1 MADRVAMVTGAGSG
15 IGLATARMLESGG
28 WRVVLVGRRK
38 PALDQAAVGM
48 SPERALVAAGD
59 MSVPGDIERVVDE
72 AARWGGRIDLLVN
85 NAGAG
90 EVLPIGQTDW
100 AALRRMFDLNALGVA
115 YLIHK
120 VWPVFAKQQAGCI
133 VNVSSYAAMDPF
145 AGFFAY
151 GATKAAVNLLS
162 FSAAKEG
169 AAIGVRAF
177 SVAPGAVETPLLRS
191 LADETV
197 VPRAWCLEPEEVGRI
212 IVECAEGRRDLDNG
226 KTIYI
231 RRDTG
236 ASDGGV
242 HERVV

>member
-1 MADRVAMVTGAGSG
+1 MADRVAVVTGAGSG
-15 IGLATARMLESGG
+15 IGRATARMLESGG

-38 PALDQAAVGM
+38 PALDQATAGM
-48 SPERALVAAGD
+48 SPARVLTVVGD
-59 MSVPGDIERVVDE
+59 MSVPGDIERVLDE
-72 AARWGGRIDLLVN
+72 AIRWGGRIDLLVN
-85 NAGAG
+85 NAGTG
-90 EVLPIGQTDW
+90 EVLAIDQTDW

-133 VNVSSYAAMDPF
+133 VNVSSYAALDPF
-145 AGFFAY
+145 DGFFAY
-151 GATKAAVNLLS
+151 GATKAATNLLA

-191 LADETV
+191 AFDESV
-197 VPRAWCLEPEEVGRI
+197 VPRELCLSPDDVARV
-212 IVECAEGRRDLDNG
+212 IVDCAEGKRIQDNG

-231 RRDTG
+231 RRDSG
-236 ASDGGV
+236 ASGGGV
-242 HERVV
+242 HERIV